1 MQILRQ
7 TNLEALKLAMDM
19 GPEKTLKILEKKS
32 LVGRGGANFP
42 LAKKWRLAMNSKDK
56 SKEIFLICNA
66 DEGEPGTFKD
76 KFILK
81 NNPETLIEGILIAS
95 YVLKAKRAF
104 IYLRNEYDYL
114 RENLEKKIET
124 ILEKSGMKNKVNI
137 EIVRGAGAYICGEE
151 TAIMQSIMGYR
162 GQAMYKPPYPTDE
175 GLWGKPTVLNNV
187 ETLTCV
193 PQALLYDDWNPNM
206 RLFSLSGDIDN
217 PGVYEW
223 ELGVKMTTILDTIK
237 PRKERKAMSF
247 GCFGGV
253 MPLNKDSKIST
264 ETICRED
271 CQHGAFSIIFI
282 GKERNIVDI
291 CLSIAK
297 FYAYESCG
305 KCTPCR
311 EGTIRILNLLKKI
324 RDGKANESDL
334 VLLKDMSQHI
344 KDTSLCGLGQSSTNH
359 ILTALQHFIGDF
371 EKYLIKENKI
381 DNTNN
386 KQQEKVKNEN

>member
-7 TNLEALKLAMDM
+7 TNLESLKLAKAL
-19 GPEKTLKILEKKS
+19 GPNKILDILERKN
-32 LVGRGGANFP
+32 LVGRGGASFP
-42 LAKKWRLAMNSKDK
+42 LAKKWRLALKSKEKNK

-95 YVLKAKRAF
+95 YVLNAKRAF

-114 RENLEKKIET
+114 RKELEEKIKEV
-124 ILEKSGMKNKVNI
+124 LKKSGMKDKT
-137 EIVRGAGAYICGEE
+137 EIKIIRGAGAYVCGEE

-162 GQAMYKPPYPTDE
+162 GQSMYKPPYPTDT

-193 PQALLYDDWNPNM
+193 PQALLYEDWNPNL
-206 RLFSLSGDIDN
+206 RLFSLSGDIEN
-217 PGVYEW
+217 PGIYEL
-223 ELGVKMTTILDTIK
+223 ELGIKMSTILDTIK
-237 PRKERKAMSF
+237 PKQEIKAISF
-247 GCFGGV
+247 GCFGGI
-253 MPLNKDSKIST
+253 MPLNKNSLIDIG
-264 ETICRED
+264 TICKED
-271 CQHGAFSIIFI
+271 CQHGAFTIIFI
-282 GKERNIVDI
+282 GKDRNIVDI

-297 FYAYESCG
+297 FYTYESCG

-324 RDGKANESDL
+324 RDKKANETDL
-334 VLLKDMSQHI
+334 KLLKELSEHI
-344 KDTSLCGLGQSSTNH
+344 KETSLCGLGQSSTNH
-359 ILTALQHFIGDF
+359 ILTSLEHFKQDY
-371 EKYLIKENKI
+371 EKHLNK
-381 DNTNN
+381 NKNN
-386 KQQEKVKNEN
+386 KQK